1 MQNDFNKKSLK
12 ENFSVL
18 DKPEK
23 YFKEKPKIC
32 VKTPMLKNL
41 KIIDRKLF
49 AQSNLSAQ
57 KVSWR
62 RKPMR
67 MREKKKRIPT
77 D

>member
-1 MQNDFNKKSLK
+1 MQNNFNKKSLK

-57 KVSWR
+57 KVS
-62 RKPMR
+62 
-67 MREKKKRIPT
+67 
-77 D
+77 